1 MDELYFLMDGNVTS
15 KIEAELNRLK
25 DESNAKAVFL
35 LDKNGQ
41 IISSSKDTEGYDKTS
56 LGALIAGNVA
66 ATDGLAKLL
75 GEKEFSILFHE
86 GENEHIHINL
96 INQKFI
102 LVVIFDEST
111 SLGLVRL
118 RVKKTINNLTQII
131 SSIKNNKTNNGN
143 KPIFEDITEEDIE
156 KLFQGD

>member
-1 MDELYFLMDGNVTS
+1 MDEFYFLMDEEIAS

-25 DESNAKAVFL
+25 DESNSKAVFL

-41 IISSSKDTEGYDKTS
+41 TISCSKDTEGYDKTS

-66 ATDGLAKLL
+66 ATGGLAKLL

-118 RVKKTINNLTQII
+118 RVKKAINNLIPLFKTINNKKK
-131 SSIKNNKTNNGN
+131 SNES

-156 KLFQGD
+156 RLFQGE